1 MEAIVDIS
9 SRFQRAGD
17 GKGLWM
23 NNDNKKNDEM
33 MFSDHPVVPEQL
45 LYKARS
51 GKNGI
56 CASFV
61 ITGKESKRDVKQK
74 SSCI

>member
-1 MEAIVDIS
+1 
-9 SRFQRAGD
+9 
-17 GKGLWM
+17 
-23 NNDNKKNDEM
+23 

-45 LYKARS
+45 LYTTRS
-51 GKNGI
+51 GNNGI

-61 ITGKESKRDVKQK
+61 ITGKESKQDVMQK